1 VSTRPV
7 PPLTPFVDRLAVPP
21 RRVFAEPARLT
32 VRLETATHRFHR
44 DLPPSRVWTYD
55 GLLPGPTIEVRRGV
69 PLEVRWDNRL
79 SGTLPVAVAVAP
91 DHLAD
96 GVPAQ
101 CLPGRGGGRLDP
113 AAAALPGYS
122 VVHLHGGIT
131 HASSDGW
138 TENLAA
144 PGQQTLDAYANDQ
157 RAAMLWYHDHVMG
170 VTRFTVYAGLA
181 GLWIVRDDRERD
193 LRLPEGPPHELPLLL
208 TDRNFETAPDG
219 SLTGELLHKT
229 DPEVRECFSPFTAV
243 NGTIWPLLEVEPA
256 VHRLRLLN
264 GSNARTFR
272 LVLTRD
278 GAPDHG
284 RITQIGTDGGLLLA
298 PVAIPAQGLVLASAE
313 RADLLVDFSDLPP
326 GSELT
331 LWNTAAAPFDGRG
344 ADPATAGTPDL
355 EGLLPHPEVLRIRV
369 VEGRRAGHRAPQ
381 VLAVDFRRTRHE
393 ELAGAAVRA
402 IALVEQEAERE
413 GQPPMLTMRELVEDP
428 DGAQPV
434 ITLVE
439 PRDGEERVTRLRTVA
454 TRFED
459 TVTFFP
465 TLGRPEIWRLINL
478 TEDTHPI
485 HVHLDPFQIL
495 DRHPAAV
502 EVPDGGITATGT
514 RATVRIGHHRDDGIP
529 HRLDD
534 NELGLK
540 DTVRVNAGEV
550 VDIVVRF
557 LGFSGRYMYH
567 CHILEHEDHDMMRPF
582 VVMPAEL
589 MPFMDMHGGHG
600 MRPAT

>member
-1 VSTRPV
+1 VSTRPK
-7 PPLTPFVDRLAVPP
+7 PPLTPFVDPLRVPP
-21 RRVFAEPARLT
+21 RRVIAEPTRLT

-55 GLLPGPTIEVRRGV
+55 GVLPGPTIEVRRGV

-91 DHLAD
+91 SHLANE
-96 GVPAQ
+96 VPVQ
-101 CLPGRGGGRLDP
+101 CLPGRGDARLDP
-113 AAAALPGYS
+113 AATALPGFS

-138 TENLAA
+138 TENIAA
-144 PGQQTLDAYANDQ
+144 PGQQTLDAYPNDQ

-193 LRLPEGPPHELPLLL
+193 LRLPEGPPYELPLLL
-208 TDRNFETAPDG
+208 TDRNFDTATDG
-219 SLTGELLHKT
+219 SLTGDLLHKT
-229 DPEVRECFSPFTAV
+229 DPEVMECFSPFTAV
-243 NGTIWPLLEVEPA
+243 NGTIWPQLEVEPA
-256 VHRLRLLN
+256 IYRFRLLN

-272 LVLTRD
+272 LVLARD
-278 GAPDHG
+278 RAPDHE
-284 RITQIGTDGGLLLA
+284 RITQIGTEGGLLLA

-326 GSELT
+326 GTELT
-331 LWNTAAAPFDGRG
+331 LWNTAAAPFDGRD

-381 VLAVDFRRTRHE
+381 VLATDFQRTRRDQ
-393 ELAGAAVRA
+393 LTGTTVRA
-402 IALVEQEAERE
+402 IALVEQEAQR
-413 GQPPMLTMRELVEDP
+413 PMLTMRELVEDP
-428 DGAQPV
+428 VAGEPV

-439 PRDGEERVTRLRTVA
+439 SRGDGEERLTRLRTVA

-465 TLGRPEIWRLINL
+465 TLGQPEIWRLINL

-485 HVHLDPFQIL
+485 HVHLDAFQIL

-502 EVPDGGITATGT
+502 EVPDGGILAAGT
-514 RATVRIGHHRDDGIP
+514 SATVRIGHQLNDGIP

-540 DTVRVNAGEV
+540 DTVRVNPNEV

-557 LGFSGRYMYH
+557 LAFSGRYMYH

-582 VVMPAEL
+582 VVMPPEL
-589 MPFMDMHGGHG
+589 MPFMDMHASHH
-600 MRPAT
+600 MRPET